1 MPVETVDLVPAHI
14 KSNSCLRSSVV
25 FKGRTHATHRPSNSL
40 EVFPVLNILLQ
51 TLYYVSLGCFF
62 FFVFFYIIVTK
73 LHNDVSR

>member
-1 MPVETVDLVPAHI
+1 MPVEAVDLVPVHI

-40 EVFPVLNILLQ
+40 ETFPVSNILLQ
-51 TLYYVSLGCFF
+51 MLYYFSLCCFF
-62 FFVFFYIIVTK
+62 YVVFYIIVTK